1 MSVREVTVPV
11 VRLALALS
19 AWLSAAPACGLL
31 FPRHSAPARSPAVSE
46 ISVEV
51 DNRNWSDMTI
61 YLMTGGLPQR
71 LGMVTALSN
80 ASFVFPSLRIN
91 AGSGV
96 RLRALP
102 IAGAAFT
109 TEAILVQPGQAIMW
123 TLENDLDASSYTV
136 Y

>member
-1 MSVREVTVPV
+1 MGVREITVPV
-11 VRLALALS
+11 LRVALALS
-19 AWLSAAPACGLL
+19 VWLSAAPACGLL
-31 FPRHSAPARSPAVSE
+31 FPRSVATRPPAVSE

-51 DNRNWSDMTI
+51 DNHNWSDMTI

-80 ASFVFPSLRIN
+80 ATFVFPSLRIN
-91 AGSGV
+91 AASGV

-102 IAGAAFT
+102 VAGAAFT
-109 TEAILVQPGQAIMW
+109 TETILVQPGQAIMW
-123 TLENDLDASSYTV
+123 TLENDLDASSYAV